1 MIDSLTGQDILSPL
15 TILARLTAAMLAG
28 LVVGLERERHYQPAG
43 LRTHMVLALGSSLI
57 MILSIYLPLQYLDK
71 FPSSDPTRISAQVIS
86 GIGFLGAGAIF
97 RYGFN
102 VRGLTTAAS
111 IWTISGIGLAFG
123 AGLYLLGEIGT
134 GLLIIILQGFDFI
147 ERKLFEQRD
156 MRVLTV
162 SFLSEEMDIKTVV
175 REVKKFNIT
184 IRETSITELIES
196 GTVELKVNCRIDKDF
211 DVRRLFDRLR
221 QLNGIKLLR
230 LD

>member
-1 MIDSLTGQDILSPL
+1 MIDTLTGQDILSPL
-15 TILARLTAAMLAG
+15 TIFARLSAAMLAG
-28 LVVGLERERHYQPAG
+28 LAVGFERERHYQPAG

-57 MILSIYLPLQYLDK
+57 MILSIYLPLHYLEK
-71 FPSSDPTRISAQVIS
+71 FHGSDPTRISAQVIS

-123 AGLYLLGEIGT
+123 AGLYTLGAIGT
-134 GLLIIILQGFDFI
+134 GLLIIILQGFDII

-156 MRVLTV
+156 VRVLTV
-162 SFLSEEMDIKTVV
+162 SFHSEEMDIKTVV

-184 IRETSITELIES
+184 IRETSITELVES
-196 GTVELKVNCRIDKDF
+196 RTVEVKINCRIDKDF

-221 QLNGIKLLR
+221 QLGGIKLLR

>member
-1 MIDSLTGQDILSPL
+1 
-15 TILARLTAAMLAG
+15 MLAG

-57 MILSIYLPLQYLDK
+57 MILSIYLPLHYLDK
-71 FPSSDPTRISAQVIS
+71 FPGSDPTRISAQVIS

-134 GLLIIILQGFDFI
+134 GLLIVILQGFDFI
-147 ERKLFEQRD
+147 ERKFFEQRD

-162 SFLSEEMDIKTVV
+162 SFHSK
-175 REVKKFNIT
+175 RW
-184 IRETSITELIES
+184 TSKRS
-196 GTVELKVNCRIDKDF
+196 CAK
-211 DVRRLFDRLR
+211 
-221 QLNGIKLLR
+221 
-230 LD
+230 